1 MARRTRLYFATD
13 VHGSE
18 KCFRK
23 FLNAA
28 AVYRADVM
36 VLGGDVAGKA
46 IQAITRAPGG
56 RYTFT
61 FRGVRY
67 DLEDGGELEAAE
79 QLIRDHGYYPYR
91 EDPGELQALEDT
103 EALEGVFEELIAQRL
118 TRWLDLADERLR
130 PRGVPLYL
138 MLGNDDP
145 EVLRPLL
152 DGAPWGEQSE
162 GRVVHIDDDHEM
174 ISWGYSNPTPWQT
187 YREQSEDD
195 LQARY
200 AALVEQLGDPERA
213 VVNFHPPPYD
223 SGLDEAPVLDA
234 TLQVQS
240 SAGQARMAPVGSRAV
255 RDVLERVQPLLGLHG
270 HIHESTGFRRYGRAL
285 AINPGSDY
293 GTGTLNGVLVTLAKD
308 KVQAHQF
315 VRG

>member
-1 MARRTRLYFATD
+1 MAKRTRLYFATD

-46 IQAITRAPGG
+46 IQAVTRAPGG
-56 RYTFT
+56 RHVFT

-67 DLEDGGELEAAE
+67 ELEDGPELEAVE

-91 EDPGELQALEDT
+91 EDPGELQALEDGG
-103 EALEGVFEELIAQRL
+103 ALEPLFTSLIAQRL

-130 PRGVPLYL
+130 PRGVPLFL

-145 EVLRPLL
+145 EELRPLL
-152 DGAPWGEQSE
+152 DRAPWGQHAE
-162 GRVVHIDDDHEM
+162 GRVLQVDEDHEM
-174 ISWGYSNPTPWQT
+174 ISWGYSNPTPWAT
-187 YREQSEDD
+187 YREQSEDE
-195 LQARY
+195 LRARY
-200 AALVEQLGDPERA
+200 AELVEQLRDPARA
-213 VVNFHPPPYD
+213 VFNLHPPPYD

-234 TLQVQS
+234 GLQVQS
-240 SAGQARMAPVGSRAV
+240 TAGQARMAPVGSHAV
-255 RDVLERVQPLLGLHG
+255 REVLERAQPLLGLHG
-270 HIHESTGFRRYGRAL
+270 HIHESAGFRRFGRAI

-293 GTGTLNGVLVTLAKD
+293 GTGTLNGVLVTLVRD